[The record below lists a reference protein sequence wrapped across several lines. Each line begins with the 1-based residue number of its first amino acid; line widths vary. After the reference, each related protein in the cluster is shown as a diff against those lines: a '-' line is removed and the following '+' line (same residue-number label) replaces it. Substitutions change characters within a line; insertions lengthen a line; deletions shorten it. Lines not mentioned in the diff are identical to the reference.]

1 MNYEIE
7 FKPRAVKDLESIS
20 RDDRR
25 RVVARIEMLSNALQ
39 GDVKS

>member
-20 RDDRR
+20 RDDRWGDCE
-25 RVVARIEMLSNALQ
+25 RIEIISNALQ

>member
-7 FKPRAVKDLESIS
+7 FKPRAVKNLESIS

-25 RVVARIEMLSNALQ
+25 RVCERIEIMSNALQ